1 MKAWQETRKRGFEGL
16 KEFTDLAYEFA
27 QDYLKQ
33 HTVCARTPEH
43 KLEAAAAM
51 LNTLGEDRINE
62 ARVSKLCER
71 DPGLMDIIVL
81 QLDLET
87 GTSTVGDQTKTAL
100 TARCRELAE
109 EVIRE
114 RTKEAV
120 AGPDETK
127 PMQGFDLSSDLLRK
141 MKELQRG
148 EKQPLRELWDPD
160 TKTYIYDEEAMADV
174 IIQAR
179 QAVELVH
186 AEPEI
191 HEESED
197 GDSEEEDDADIGS
210 DLLRDWRVDF
220 SDCRTKLT
228 RHEVVTILL
237 DTPTNKAAGP
247 DGIPGEILKRYNW
260 ELSEVFMEA
269 WEELTESS
277 AGDTT
282 QAFQELIEEMLGRKK
297 WHAAQKVPGAN
308 RTEKLRDIDVG
319 NTVRRTIATMLATV
333 LRDVCS
339 REIHEAQ
346 QAFLPS
352 RNIMKNTTLLL
363 RTYGDARTASDGWE
377 GEAENREDI
386 PLLLLLLDC
395 SKGYNRMLRQWI
407 IRCLKRAKTPPKIIR
422 LVKRLMINI
431 PILFLNGSEY
441 GTAETDSGLSQGCI
455 AACLLYIIGVDPL
468 IAKLAARKQQ
478 HNPQPDTDTDD
489 DGTPRHRPPRSLTP
503 PANVGDSRAH
513 APAAL
518 GGGPDRGILGT
529 PAHQRN
535 TQNPHCHA
543 TLSHLSHTR
552 LTRA

>member
-1 MKAWQETRKRGFEGL
+1 M
-16 KEFTDLAYEFA
+16 
-27 QDYLKQ
+27 
-33 HTVCARTPEH
+33 
-43 KLEAAAAM
+43 
-51 LNTLGEDRINE
+51 
-62 ARVSKLCER
+62 
-71 DPGLMDIIVL
+71 
-81 QLDLET
+81 
-87 GTSTVGDQTKTAL
+87 
-100 TARCRELAE
+100 
-109 EVIRE
+109 
-114 RTKEAV
+114 
-120 AGPDETK
+120 
-127 PMQGFDLSSDLLRK
+127 
-141 MKELQRG
+141 
-148 EKQPLRELWDPD
+148 
-160 TKTYIYDEEAMADV
+160 
-174 IIQAR
+174 
-179 QAVELVH
+179 
-186 AEPEI
+186 
-191 HEESED
+191 
-197 GDSEEEDDADIGS
+197 
-210 DLLRDWRVDF
+210 DF

-237 DTPTNKAAGP
+237 DTPANKAAGP

-363 RTYGDARTASDGWE
+363 RTYGDARTASDG
-377 GEAENREDI
+377 GGRDAENREDI

-395 SKGYNRMLRQWI
+395 SKGYNRMLRKWI

-422 LVKRLMINI
+422 LVKILMINI

-478 HNPQPDTDTDD
+478 HNPSPDTDTDD

-518 GGGPDRGILGT
+518 GGGPDREILGT
-529 PAHQRN
+529 PAREIMGRAEPLSDIGLPQTDTDPISHQHNTDTHTATPISAIYHTPDSREHESRTPSTDALVYHTPNTHRDCHTPSTYRRN
-535 TQNPHCHA
+535 GNY
-543 TLSHLSHTR
+543 SEIIS
-552 LTRA
+552 